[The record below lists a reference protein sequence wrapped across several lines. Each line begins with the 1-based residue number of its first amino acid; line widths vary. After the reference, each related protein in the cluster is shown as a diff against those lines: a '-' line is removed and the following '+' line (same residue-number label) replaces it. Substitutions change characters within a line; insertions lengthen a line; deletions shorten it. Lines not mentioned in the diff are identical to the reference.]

1 MIRISNDKKMF
12 VQRSKVLQISLFAIF
27 SAFLVE
33 LIFGLISNSLALI
46 TDSIHALLDSV
57 VTVVLLLAARMA
69 IKPPDAEHTY
79 GHGKIE
85 SLGGLIGGI
94 AIFLI
99 ACFFIYESIN
109 RIQSPPPSI
118 LPGLFAIIGGVYTI
132 GVDIFRIILLRKSI
146 KSIGGTTLKA
156 DFYHALMDLG
166 STLVAIVGIVLA
178 SYGLYQGDFVAA
190 LILGGLLAV
199 LSVKLVYKT
208 ALDLTDIISPELVKN
223 VREIAIAT
231 DGVINA
237 DPILMRRSGDIIFAD
252 ITISLRG
259 DTSFDKAH
267 EISSNVERN
276 IKNKISNASI
286 TIHFEPN
293 WKDVPFDAKIYD
305 IAKSVKGVK
314 GVHNVSTH
322 KTKGKTY
329 SNLHVMVDREINLLS
344 AHKIS
349 EIIEQ
354 KIQDNI
360 PEIEHA
366 TIHLEPFLTVPEKF
380 NIEDKITDE
389 RIKKIL
395 EKYSE
400 IKKIGRIV
408 SLNFEN
414 ILKIDIDCSF
424 DKELSIEKVHDLTSE
439 IEHVIRSEIQNAVI
453 TIHPEPN

>member
-1 MIRISNDKKMF
+1 MF
-12 VQRSKVLQISLFAIF
+12 VQRTKVLQISFLAIF
-27 SAFLVE
+27 SAFVVE

-57 VTVVLLLAARMA
+57 VTIVLLLAARFAM
-69 IKPPDAEHTY
+69 KPPDAEHTY

-109 RIQSPPPSI
+109 RLQSPPPSI
-118 LPGLFAIIGGVYTI
+118 LPGLFAIIGGLYTI
-132 GVDIFRIILLRKSI
+132 GIDIFRIVLLRKAI
-146 KSIGGTTLKA
+146 KKIGGATLKA
-156 DFYHALMDLG
+156 DFYHAFMDLG
-166 STLVAIVGIVLA
+166 STVIVIVGIVLI
-178 SYGLYQGDFVAA
+178 SYGFYYGDFVAA

-199 LSVKLVYKT
+199 LSVKLIYKT

-223 VREIAIAT
+223 VREIAT
-231 DGVINA
+231 STEGVIDAN
-237 DPILMRRSGDIIFAD
+237 PILMRRSGDTFFVD

-267 EISSNVERN
+267 EISNNVERN
-276 IKNKISNASI
+276 IKNRISNTSI

-293 WKDVPFDAKIYD
+293 WKDVPLDAKILD
-305 IAKSVKGVK
+305 IVKSVDGVK
-314 GVHNVSTH
+314 EVHNVSTH
-322 KTKGKTY
+322 KSRGRTF
-329 SNLHVMVDREINLLS
+329 SDLHVMVNKDINLLS

-354 KIQDNI
+354 KIQENI

-366 TIHLEPFLTVPEKF
+366 TIHLEPFVTVPKNF
-380 NIEDKITDE
+380 NLEDKIVEEEIRTV
-389 RIKKIL
+389 L
-395 EKYSE
+395 EKYPE
-400 IKKIGRIV
+400 IKKIGRII

-424 DKELSIEKVHDLTSE
+424 DKELSIEKVHDLTSK
-439 IEHVIRSEIQNAVI
+439 IEHVIRAEIKNAVI
-453 TIHPEPN
+453 TIHPEPY